1 MGLLNRF
8 GPIDYALLPIGDRF
22 TMGMDDALLAAS
34 YVKASVTIP
43 VHYGTWPIIESDPL
57 EFADRLYKEY
67 GQEGLHVK
75 PGMKIIL

>member
-1 MGLLNRF
+1 
-8 GPIDYALLPIGDRF
+8 
-22 TMGMDDALLAAS
+22 ALLAAS

-57 EFADRLYKEY
+57 EFVDRLYKEY